1 MADNVTM
8 KPWLSNYVENSLELN
23 STHWKALVNAAREY
37 QTYIAPAFSHKE
49 NGNIYMGQ
57 ALITPTG
64 SFFVRHK
71 LRPSGGE
78 RTIWSDGVTSD
89 LQVIAT
95 SYGRWGILECWEH
108 FHPAMTFNVQAQAE
122 TLHLASWPCE
132 STFYASSA
140 SILTS
145 LKTHRMQRI
154 LKQNPSNLSR

>member
-23 STHWKALVNAAREY
+23 STHWKALVKAAMEH
-37 QTYIAPAFSHKE
+37 QTYIAPAFSHRE

-64 SFFVRHK
+64 GFFVRHK

-78 RTIWSDGVTSD
+78 RAIWSDGVTSD

-95 SYGRWGILECWEH
+95 PYGRWGILECWEH
-108 FHPAMTFNVQAQAE
+108 FHPAMTFNVRAQAE

-132 STFYASSA
+132 STFYA
-140 SILTS
+140 
-145 LKTHRMQRI
+145 
-154 LKQNPSNLSR
+154 

>member
-23 STHWKALVNAAREY
+23 STHWKALVKAAMEY
-37 QTYIAPAFSHKE
+37 QTYIAPAFSHRQ

-95 SYGRWGILECWEH
+95 PYGRWGILECWEH
-108 FHPAMTFNVQAQAE
+108 FHPAMTFNVRAQAE

-132 STFYASSA
+132 STFYA
-140 SILTS
+140 
-145 LKTHRMQRI
+145 
-154 LKQNPSNLSR
+154 